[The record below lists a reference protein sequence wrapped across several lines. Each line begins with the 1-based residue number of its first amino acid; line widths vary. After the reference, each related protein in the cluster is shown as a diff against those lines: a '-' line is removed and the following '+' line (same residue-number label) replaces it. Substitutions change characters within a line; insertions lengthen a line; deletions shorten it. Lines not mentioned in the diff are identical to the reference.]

1 MAHEPQ
7 STPSPESGDHGTD
20 RDALTG
26 LPGRAGLR
34 ERFNAA
40 TAVAQRDGK
49 RLAILFLD
57 LDRFKEVND
66 ELSYSVGDAAL
77 RRVAECLDESVGSP
91 GAVSRHGGDE
101 FVILLTGLS
110 RPTDAA
116 RVAETLLRS
125 LMAPQRIG
133 EHEVRLSASIG
144 ISLYPDD
151 GLELE
156 ELIHCADAAMYQTK
170 RQRPGSYRFHG
181 ADQLPGD
188 DRPPPAAQ
196 PDATHPHAM
205 ARERRRQGQL
215 QDANEQLLL
224 AVMAAR
230 EMQSAAERA
239 LGEQTALLARVAH
252 ELRNPLTPI
261 SMAASLLERADALE
275 LPRLRAVIERQVEHV
290 SRLVGDLL
298 DLSRAQAGKLRLQ
311 RSVVDVCGLIAEV
324 LESCRPAMEARRQHL
339 VVDLR
344 EQPLLVDGDRVRL
357 DQVLSNLIDNASKYT
372 PAEGAV
378 TVSAS
383 STGADVVISV
393 SDTGIGIG
401 ADAIASVFE
410 PFVQDSRAT
419 NFNGEG
425 LGIGLTVVREL
436 AEAHGGKVQAFSAG
450 EGRGSEFVLTL
461 PRHGTVAVTAE

>member
-34 ERFNAA
+34 ARFNAA

-66 ELSYSVGDAAL
+66 DLSYSVGDAAL
-77 RRVAECLDESVGSP
+77 RRVAECLDASVGGP

-101 FVILLTGLS
+101 FVILLAGLS
-110 RPTDAA
+110 RPADAA
-116 RVAETLLRS
+116 RVAEDLLRS

-144 ISLYPDD
+144 ISIYPDD
-151 GLELE
+151 GRSLEA
-156 ELIHCADAAMYQTK
+156 LIHRADAAMYQAK
-170 RQRPGSYRFHG
+170 RQRPGSCRFHG
-181 ADQLPGD
+181 ADQPAGD
-188 DRPPPAAQ
+188 
-196 PDATHPHAM
+196 
-205 ARERRRQGQL
+205 RERRRQSQL
-215 QDANEQLLL
+215 QESNEQLLL

-230 EMQSAAERA
+230 EMQLAAERA
-239 LGEQTALLARVAH
+239 LDEQTALLARVAH

-311 RSVVDVCGLIAEV
+311 RAVVDVCGLIAEV
-324 LESCRPAMEARRQHL
+324 LESCRPALEARRQRL
-339 VVDLR
+339 VVDLH

-357 DQVLSNLIDNASKYT
+357 DQILSNLIDNACKYT
-372 PAEGAV
+372 PAEGTI
-378 TVSAS
+378 TVAARSA
-383 STGADVVISV
+383 GPDVVVSV

-401 ADAIASVFE
+401 ADTIATIFE
-410 PFVQDSRAT
+410 AFVQDSRAT
-419 NFNGEG
+419 DFNGAG

-436 AEAHGGKVQAFSAG
+436 AEAHGGKVQVFSAG
-450 EGRGSEFVLTL
+450 EGHGSEFVLTL
-461 PRHGTVAVTAE
+461 PRHGTAAVTAE